1 MFGRKI
7 AGVGIGLISLSLV
20 AAGCSNGSNSSQSPG
35 ASSSTP
41 AVTKDATLAAMV
53 PSTVSSDGAINYG
66 TDASYAPSEFIG
78 PDGTTIEGFDIDLGN
93 AIAAKLGLVG
103 KWQNANFDSL
113 IPAVLNGKYDVA
125 MSSFTINSDREKTAT
140 MISYYSAGTS
150 WAVASGN
157 PKNITPDNA
166 CGAVVAVQKSTVQV
180 PDLQARSK
188 KCTQAGKPAIT
199 IEQYTL
205 QSDATTAV
213 VSGKADAM
221 LADSPVVAYAIQQT
235 NGKLEKTGEVYEAAP
250 YGIVIPK
257 SEQQFAQAIQGAVQA
272 LIDDGTY
279 LQILKKWGVEDGAIT
294 KSEISPNVG

>member
-7 AGVGIGLISLSLV
+7 AGVGIGLASLALV
-20 AAGCSNGSNSSQSPG
+20 VAGCGNNSDKSPSG

-53 PSTVSSDGAINYG
+53 PSSVSSDGAINFG
-66 TDASYAPSEFIG
+66 TDASYAPSEFIA
-78 PDGTTIEGFDIDLGN
+78 PDGTTIEGFDVDLGN
-93 AIAAKLGLVG
+93 AIAAKLGLTG

-113 IPAVLNGKYDVA
+113 IPATLNGKYDVA
-125 MSSFTINSDREKTAT
+125 MSSFTINSDREKQAL
-140 MISYYSAGTS
+140 MISYYNAGTS
-150 WAVASGN
+150 WAVAAGN
-157 PKNITPDNA
+157 PKNITPDSA
-166 CGAVVAVQKSTVQV
+166 CGDVVAVQKSTVQV
-180 PDLQARSK
+180 PDLQSRST
-188 KCTQAGKPAIT
+188 KCTKAGKPAIT
-199 IEQYTL
+199 IQQYTL

-235 NGKLEKTGEVYEAAP
+235 NGKLQKTGDVYEAAP

-257 SEQQFAQAIQGAVQA
+257 SAQQFGHAIQGAVQA

-294 KSEISPNVG
+294 TSEISPNVG